1 MNLEEK
7 LQYYRKRKKI
17 VPSRN
22 MIKTAAQIEGIRKA
36 GQINGQVLDAVD
48 QIIKPGIST
57 EEINRVVHETT
68 IRLGG
73 TPATLGFEGY
83 PKSVCTSVNDVICH
97 GIPSEDQILM
107 EGDIINVDA
116 TTIVDGYYG
125 DASRMYCIG
134 QVSEQAEKL
143 VRVTKECLDLSLKEV
158 KPESFLGNIGAVIQA
173 HARENGFSVVAD
185 ICGHGV
191 GVGFHEKP
199 YVCHVGKRNTGM
211 MLFPGMI
218 FAIEPMINAGRQD
231 WFVDEDDG
239 WTIYTDDG
247 SLSAQWEYTILV
259 TETGYEILSK

>member
-143 VRVTKECLDLSLKEV
+143 ARVTKECLDLSLKEV
-158 KPESFLGNIGAVIQA
+158 TP
-173 HARENGFSVVAD
+173 
-185 ICGHGV
+185 
-191 GVGFHEKP
+191 
-199 YVCHVGKRNTGM
+199 
-211 MLFPGMI
+211 
-218 FAIEPMINAGRQD
+218 
-231 WFVDEDDG
+231 
-239 WTIYTDDG
+239 
-247 SLSAQWEYTILV
+247 
-259 TETGYEILSK
+259 